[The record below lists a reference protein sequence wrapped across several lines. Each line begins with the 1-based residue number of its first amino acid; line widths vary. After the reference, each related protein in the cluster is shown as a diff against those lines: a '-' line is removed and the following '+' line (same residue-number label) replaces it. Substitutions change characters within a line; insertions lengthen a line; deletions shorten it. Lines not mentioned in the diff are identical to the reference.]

1 MFIYMP
7 PDIPYITLRWMNLM
21 WKEIP
26 DKSGGFKE

>member
-21 WKEIP
+21 WKEI